1 MTCLLE
7 KERGNCYVEKLRA
20 ICLLEADFNWLL
32 RYVFAKAMINNM
44 RDMDLIPVEQIAAK
58 GKTAIDGV
66 MQKQLFY
73 DSANALH
80 RNASLSSTDAAN
92 CYDAV
97 NHPICSLSL
106 QAMSV
111 GLGWVLT
118 YLRALQT
125 MTFYLK
131 TGFGMAKE
139 GYGGTELVPY
149 MGLTQGSCASPP
161 VWTAVSTAIVR
172 TYRRE
177 GYGVEMWTAWSG
189 LMVVV
194 AAILFVDDTDL
205 LHLCTDEDMSE
216 YEFVLRNNQ
225 ATYFWAKLLQATGG
239 NLKPPK
245 CYEYLMLFKFTKG
258 EPSLK
263 TLSEMDG
270 LPSCVIPQPD
280 SADVAIERKA
290 CEEASETLGVFTS
303 PAGTDTD
310 QLDKILLKAVEW
322 CESIKSSSLSHGD
335 VWHSLRTQLI
345 PSISYSLVP
354 MLSPPE
360 ALEEEFMDIWYDLLP
375 HLNVNRNITTD
386 WRWIPVEYQGL
397 GLPNVALEKAAA
409 MLQYLVRHWD
419 MGSGTSV
426 QLRRAFEI
434 AQIECGLEGN
444 FLRRDY
450 EKYKS
455 LMTHGWMKVLWN
467 YVDYFGIKVDLEGV
481 IVPVVRERDKVFM
494 ELVIEKLDPEWWRSI
509 NRVRHHK
516 KIYFLS
522 QLLNADGSTALP
534 DVCSNG
540 RGVRSMMLFPYEEP
554 TRDDFKVWDMAL
566 RTILSPA
573 LRHSPPLGKYLRQPY
588 DVELWW
594 KSSGSTYLFCTD
606 QKQQVTQIYKP
617 AAGGR
622 ESRSGNYY
630 VPVEEFD
637 QPVPP
642 RDKYVTA
649 TKTTED
655 RVRATHEQ
663 AIKYEVEEQTTVLQN
678 LLDME
683 NTNMWLHV
691 DVGETGNW
699 IRDAIVNGTLV
710 TCHDGSHMINL
721 APDVNAAALT
731 ICCTKTRKTGK
742 IQAAERNRE
751 ASNNRGEGIGGILNC
766 TLLHAATKGL
776 AAQTLPPVRSG
787 CDNMGIV
794 GHCNDIN
801 KSLPENQK
809 QADVIR
815 SLRRSLAALPVKVQY
830 EHVYGHLDDTIPF
843 ENLSLL
849 EQLNVVA
856 DQDAKA
862 ILISAVE
869 RQRYITPDWPYEGV
883 RIYVGAEKV
892 TSSIKTTLYSSWG
905 RKVAKDL
912 MVSRGMVAAEDFDLI
927 AFAVMKDVMMA
938 FPQMFRV
945 WICKLVSDFAGT
957 NRMLSNWQDSASNTC
972 PCCGQGNETIHH
984 VTTCPDPGR
993 VAMFHESV
1001 LSMVEWLSDTD
1012 MEDELAL
1019 GLLDYLLAQGTKPLR
1034 SLLRP
1039 NSKYQQYAAEHD
1051 RLGWDNFLEGRV
1063 SQTLFQLQ
1071 QDNLVRA
1078 GSSWRIQTWAK
1089 KFVQHLLEITH
1100 RQWSYRNAKVHLKKA
1115 EGRTAQEH
1123 EAVMGEVRQMMLVD
1137 PSELLPEHRALL
1149 HTDYERLG
1157 SGTTVERI
1165 QWVEMV
1171 EGAINAKRA
1180 VLSGN
1185 SKGCPSQGDFFQRS
1199 RRAEAAGL
1207 AVAQR
1212 SNQSK
1217 TEKR

>member
-1 MTCLLE
+1 
-7 KERGNCYVEKLRA
+7 
-20 ICLLEADFNWLL
+20 
-32 RYVFAKAMINNM
+32 
-44 RDMDLIPVEQIAAK
+44 
-58 GKTAIDGV
+58 
-66 MQKQLFY
+66 
-73 DSANALH
+73 
-80 RNASLSSTDAAN
+80 
-92 CYDAV
+92 
-97 NHPICSLSL
+97 
-106 QAMSV
+106 
-111 GLGWVLT
+111 
-118 YLRALQT
+118 
-125 MTFYLK
+125 
-131 TGFGMAKE
+131 
-139 GYGGTELVPY
+139 
-149 MGLTQGSCASPP
+149 
-161 VWTAVSTAIVR
+161 
-172 TYRRE
+172 
-177 GYGVEMWTAWSG
+177 
-189 LMVVV
+189 
-194 AAILFVDDTDL
+194 
-205 LHLCTDEDMSE
+205 
-216 YEFVLRNNQ
+216 
-225 ATYFWAKLLQATGG
+225 
-239 NLKPPK
+239 
-245 CYEYLMLFKFTKG
+245 
-258 EPSLK
+258 
-263 TLSEMDG
+263 
-270 LPSCVIPQPD
+270 
-280 SADVAIERKA
+280 
-290 CEEASETLGVFTS
+290 
-303 PAGTDTD
+303 
-310 QLDKILLKAVEW
+310 
-322 CESIKSSSLSHGD
+322 
-335 VWHSLRTQLI
+335 
-345 PSISYSLVP
+345 
-354 MLSPPE
+354 
-360 ALEEEFMDIWYDLLP
+360 
-375 HLNVNRNITTD
+375 
-386 WRWIPVEYQGL
+386 
-397 GLPNVALEKAAA
+397 
-409 MLQYLVRHWD
+409 
-419 MGSGTSV
+419 
-426 QLRRAFEI
+426 
-434 AQIECGLEGN
+434 
-444 FLRRDY
+444 
-450 EKYKS
+450 
-455 LMTHGWMKVLWN
+455 
-467 YVDYFGIKVDLEGV
+467 VDYFGIKVDLEGV

-534 DVCSNG
+534 DICSNG

-554 TRDDFKVWDMAL
+554 TREDFKVWDMAL

-606 QKQQVTQIYKP
+606 QKQQVTQIYEP

-637 QPVPP
+637 QTVPP

-683 NTNMWLHV
+683 NTNMWLQV
-691 DVGETGNW
+691 DVGTTGNW

-1171 EGAINAKRA
+1171 EGAINARRA

-1185 SKGCPSQGDFFQRS
+1185 SKGYPSQGDFFQRR